1 MRKSR
6 LLSSRKP
13 ISSKRQS
20 VRLCARRK
28 APASVSRKSLGRDT
42 KPSGAQPRQSGNW
55 RVPRRQKPEPVA
67 APAGK
72 PALDQFKDYDSYV
85 EAVAEWRAG
94 EAVRAAP

>member
-28 APASVSRKSLGRDT
+28 APASVSGNRARHEAERRAAEAERQLAEFRAT
-42 KPSGAQPRQSGNW
+42 KQ
-55 RVPRRQKPEPVA
+55 PEPVA

-94 EAVRAAP
+94 EAVKQR